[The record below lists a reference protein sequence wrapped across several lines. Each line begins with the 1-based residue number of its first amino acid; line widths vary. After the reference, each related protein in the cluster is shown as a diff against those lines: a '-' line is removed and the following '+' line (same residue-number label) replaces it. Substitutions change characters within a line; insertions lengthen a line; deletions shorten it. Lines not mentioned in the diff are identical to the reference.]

1 MRAKKKKQ
9 SIILGPMTWA
19 RMLTRLDAQFF
30 MAIPRI
36 HLGTRRF
43 LTPCCPS
50 TIPFLSNLSIYFPWV
65 SGAF

>member
-1 MRAKKKKQ
+1 MRAKK
-9 SIILGPMTWA
+9 SIILGPMAWA
-19 RMLTRLDAQFF
+19 RMLTRLDAQLF

-43 LTPCCPS
+43 LTPSCPS
-50 TIPFLSNLSIYFPWV
+50 SPICQLTYFPWV